1 MGQKLENRFNTG
13 SPTKFDKVDWKV
25 YKNDT
30 KFYLN
35 IRYDPRLSS
44 YYRSDKTAFW
54 RSFVPAVSL
63 VVFNAVYFIFGY
75 LLKVLLT

>member
-63 VVFNAVYFIFGY
+63 VVFNTVYFIF
-75 LLKVLLT
+75 V